1 MGEYTYKNL
10 IIDPTS
16 EEAKT
21 CIGKRVYYSSNPA
34 SCLQYANDHDMEC
47 CKVLKGINPEDIY
60 PFVLKDNNIFCSC
73 IILCEEEPEPKY
85 VPFESPQEFISA
97 YNKASKEVMSDTESM
112 LLNSGMWLKWQD
124 HYVGITYISKQGVN
138 YGVEFLDWDELLD
151 EYTFLDGSPVGKEAN
166 GEATLHEKKM
176 QDDLPI
182 GTRFLDGGQLVEVV
196 DGHRC
201 GDCVFAEIDCS
212 QKRCVSE
219 ERSDKKNV
227 YFKEVKG
234 E

>member
-47 CKVLKGINPEDIY
+47 CKVLKGINPDVIY
-60 PFVLKDNNIFCSC
+60 PFVLKDSNIFCSC
-73 IILCEEEPEPKY
+73 IILCLEEPEPKY
-85 VPFESPQEFISA
+85 VSFESPQEFISA

-151 EYTFLDGSPVGKEAN
+151 EYTFLDGSPVGKEVN
-166 GEATLHEKKM
+166 GEVTPYEDKK

-196 DGHRC
+196 DGHQC

-227 YFKEVKG
+227 YFKEVK

>member
-1 MGEYTYKNL
+1 MSEYTYKNL

-47 CKVLKGINPEDIY
+47 CKVLKGINPDDIY

-97 YNKASKEVMSDTESM
+97 YSKASKEVMPDTEAM
-112 LLNSGMWLKWQD
+112 LSKLGIWLKGSE
-124 HYVGITYISKQGVN
+124 HYELVTYIYNKGITIDDVSINWKTL
-138 YGVEFLDWDELLD
+138 FDF
-151 EYTFLDGSPVGKEAN
+151 YTFLDGSPVGKEVN
-166 GEATLHEKKM
+166 GEVTPYEDKK

-196 DGHRC
+196 DGHQC